1 MFEFTTQT
9 VLNQLKLFTVGGDD
23 NAQSASESNVIISS
37 DPKPELRI
45 ANFRFN
51 ADDVESVQIKKA
63 TAGHKTKVTFDLANI
78 ETVVESLED
87 TLPGLYR
94 IALYVGLSMNSH
106 DSYYANAFTYKGKPM
121 YIEFTIG
128 PNEEMA
134 DVAAKIVRIANKYML
149 FTADEKILNVTADDT
164 EVTFEGTNFY
174 QQIKKA
180 VLQKYDP
187 SAVQIDCCSTEGDF
201 IALIDGVPLTWTTSD
216 GEIVPGETKFVDGDK
231 VALTANV
238 EVGIEPGIEAF
249 GDYNWMIHNLRLPT
263 LANTNFFSPTKS
275 EMPAV
280 GATYDQYIITL
291 CTQRDHVA
299 GEAVGM
305 RVTSVTNHVFYV
317 NSADSNLSDFDTAV
331 KALVDAE
338 KTDADNAFA
347 DPFLTSAGSGNEQ
360 GGNGGNGQGGNGG

>member
-9 VLNQLKLFTVGGDD
+9 VLNQLKLFTVGGQN

-51 ADDVESVQIKKA
+51 ADDVESVQVKEA
-63 TAGHKTKVTFDLANI
+63 TAGHKTKVTFDLSKI
-78 ETVVESLED
+78 QTIVEGLED

-149 FTADEKILNVTADDT
+149 FTADEKILNVTADGT

-201 IALIDGVPLTWTTSD
+201 IALIDGVPLTWTTSN
-216 GEIVPGETKFVDGDK
+216 GEITVGETKFVDGEK
-231 VALTANV
+231 VALATNV

-280 GATYDQYIITL
+280 GATYNQVIITL

-317 NSADSNLSDFDTAV
+317 NSADPNLSAFMTEV
-331 KALVDAE
+331 EKLSTK
-338 KTDADNAFA
+338 KTDADDAFA
-347 DPFLTSAGSGNEQ
+347 DPFVTSAGSGSEQ
-360 GGNGGNGQGGNGG
+360 GGNGGNNQGGNGG